1 MALEFGMTS
10 QEFWEEPPELIESY
24 YKFYKEKIKR
34 EDYNQWK
41 QGLYFHNAISVVLYN
56 AFKKKS
62 DKAET
67 YIKEPLLTN
76 TFKTKEELEKERQE
90 RIKINLLSNVARLQR
105 AIKEKK
111 EK

>member
-10 QEFWEEPPELIESY
+10 QEFWEGRPELIESY
-24 YKFYKEKIKR
+24 YLYYKERIKR
-34 EDYNQWK
+34 NDYEQWK
-41 QGLYFHNAISVVLYN
+41 QGIYFSNAINVALYN
-56 AFKKKS
+56 AFKKQNQ
-62 DKAET
+62 KAET

-90 RIKINLLSNVARLQR
+90 KIKINLLSNVARLQR

>member
-10 QEFWEEPPELIESY
+10 QEFWYDEPELFDSY

-34 EDYNQWK
+34 QDYEEWK
-41 QGLYFHNAISVVLYN
+41 QGLYFSNAINVALYN
-56 AFKKKS
+56 AFKKANQKS
-62 DKAET
+62 ET
-67 YIKEPLLTN
+67 YMKEPLLTN
-76 TFKTKEELEKERQE
+76 VFKTKEQLERERQE
-90 RIKINLLSNVARLQR
+90 KIKINLLSNVARLKK